1 MPKFLLIVLA
11 LDALVFAIL
20 VVGALTQ
27 TRQPDGMGQGIM
39 ILMLL
44 VAGIPLGLGLLF
56 WWLGLP
62 TIALVLGLAPAA
74 AAVGYRLLQW
84 RGDRH
89 YEATTEGADLFT
101 DRAARQ
107 IASAIARGD
116 EARLRTFKA
125 QGANFNSAGAS
136 NETLLTFT
144 IFYWPER
151 VPLILELG
159 ADPNFGAGAG
169 TGPVYRAVANGKA
182 EVLDLLLKAGARPD
196 VTDAEGTLVIFHTLK
211 TTDTRGFTYLADAG
225 ATLTGRDAQGNTLL
239 MATASYRKWP
249 EASML
254 LAKGID
260 PMVAGKFGDT
270 LVSIL
275 TTQHLDPTD
284 LADPA
289 YRAFMAQLQGRGI
302 TIVRAASAS

>member
-1 MPKFLLIVLA
+1 MSTFLLVVLA
-11 LDALVFAIL
+11 LDALVFAIM

-27 TRQPDGMGQGIM
+27 TRQPDGIGHGIM

-44 VAGIPLGLGLLF
+44 VAGIPLGLALLF

-62 TIALVLGLAPAA
+62 ALALVLGLAPPA

-101 DRAARQ
+101 DRQARE
-107 IASAIARGD
+107 IAQAIAGGD
-116 EARLRTFKA
+116 EAALRALKV
-125 QGANFNSAGAS
+125 QGANFNAAGAS
-136 NETLLTFT
+136 DETLLTFT

-151 VPLILELG
+151 VALMLELG

-182 EVLDLLLKAGARPD
+182 DALALLLKAGARPD
-196 VTDAEGTLVIFHTLK
+196 VTDAEGTPVIFHTLK

-225 ATLTGRDAQGNTLL
+225 ANLTGRDAQGYTLL
-239 MATASYRKWP
+239 MATASYRTWR

-260 PMVAGKFGDT
+260 PMVTGKFGDT
-270 LVSIL
+270 LTSIL
-275 TTQHLDPTD
+275 TTQHMDAKD
-284 LADPA
+284 LADPD
-289 YRAFMAQLQGRGI
+289 YLAFLTQLQARGI
-302 TIVRAASAS
+302 TIARKT